1 MVRAFILWLCVL
13 AAPLW
18 ADATYR
24 VTVSFDWQQP
34 ELEDPHWSRLI
45 AFAHTP
51 RYSLFADGQTASSGL
66 GLVAT
71 NGRVSVLQAELD
83 EGQRRGRVGARE
95 VVPGLEAGRGQ
106 FVLELTLTEEHHLVS
121 FATMLAPS
129 PDWFSGASGVDLRNA
144 EGWVDQL
151 TRPLWVWDAGVDSG
165 GAFVSANTP
174 TQPRESV
181 RLLVHDAFLKPTG
194 MAPIGDV
201 RFERLR

>member
-1 MVRAFILWLCVL
+1 MVRALILCFCVL
-13 AAPLW
+13 ATPLW

-51 RYSLFADGQTASSGL
+51 RYNLFADGQTASSGL

-71 NGRVSVLQAELD
+71 NGRVTVLQAELD
-83 EGQRRGRVGARE
+83 EGQRRGRVGARK
-95 VVPGLEAGRGQ
+95 VVPGLETGRGQ
-106 FVLELTLTEEHHLVS
+106 FVLELEVSQEHYLVS

-129 PDWFSGASGVDLRNA
+129 PDWFSGAAGVDLRDA
-144 EGWVDQL
+144 EGWVDEL

-165 GAFVSANTP
+165 AAFVSSNAP

-181 RLLVHDAFLKPTG
+181 RLLVHGAFLTETG
-194 MAPIGDV
+194 MTPIGHV